1 MKIKSGNISLDQLL
15 KECDELIK
23 RTVQIKNYKKSIIFE
38 KIKPAFIEVMLKKHL
53 TFYVSKGIL
62 DDSKN
67 TEDNFSFYSRSIFA
81 TEDIYYLLF
90 LKNLSDFEKSYKEVK
105 WVIIEAD
112 RDIIKSIEIKELMF
126 LDFYL
131 KKDSMN
137 EKGLIDYELYES
149 IILSTNETI
158 KKDFLKRSSKN
169 FLSNL
174 FSLNLNKKSYATQ
187 KLLYHEYVDDIV
199 LKKNMH
205 KYIYVFYCPLCGL
218 QHNIFLK
225 DHKNANVD
233 KYIKI
238 DEDSNRIIF
247 DCKHLG
253 SEIGSKIKFGIK
265 REKLKSELNNDEI
278 FNKVF
283 LYLFYNFKYTDEEFF
298 SFCQKDNQT
307 KKFSILEYI
316 EKYKC

>member
-1 MKIKSGNISLDQLL
+1 MKIKSGNIRLDHLL

-38 KIKPAFIEVMLKKHL
+38 KTKPAFIDMMLKKHF
-53 TFYVSKGIL
+53 TFYVSKGTL

-131 KKDSMN
+131 KKDSIN
-137 EKGLIDYELYES
+137 EKGLIDYELYELVF
-149 IILSTNETI
+149 LSTNENI

-174 FSLNLNKKSYATQ
+174 FSLNLNKKSYASQ

-205 KYIYVFYCPLCGL
+205 KYIHVFYCPLCGF

-225 DHKNANVD
+225 GHKDANVD

-238 DEDSNRIIF
+238 DEDSKRIIF

-253 SEIGSKIKFGIK
+253 SEINSRIKFGIK
-265 REKLKSELNNDEI
+265 REKLKSELNNNET
-278 FNKVF
+278 FNKAF
-283 LYLFYNFKYTDEEFF
+283 LYFFYNFKYTDEKNF
-298 SFCQKDNQT
+298 SFCQRDNEI
-307 KKFSILEYI
+307 KKFSISEYI

>member
-1 MKIKSGNISLDQLL
+1 MRIKSGNIRLDYLL
-15 KECDELIK
+15 KECDDLIK
-23 RTVQIKNYKKSIIFE
+23 RSVQLKNYKKSMIFE
-38 KIKPAFIEVMLKKHL
+38 KIKPEFIEVMLKKHF
-53 TFYVSKGIL
+53 TFYVSNGIL

-67 TEDNFSFYSRSIFA
+67 NEDNFSFYSRSIFA
-81 TEDIYYLLF
+81 TEDIYYLMF
-90 LKNLSDFEKSYKEVK
+90 LKNLSDFEKSNKEVK

-131 KKDSMN
+131 KKDSLN

-149 IILSTNETI
+149 VLLSTNATI
-158 KKDFLKRSSKN
+158 KKDFLKRFSKN

-174 FSLNLNKKSYATQ
+174 FSINLNKKNYATQ
-187 KLLYHEYVDDIV
+187 KLLYYEYVDDII
-199 LKKNMH
+199 LKKNIH

-218 QHNIFLK
+218 QHNIFLNG
-225 DHKNANVD
+225 HKKANVE

-253 SEIGSKIKFGIK
+253 SEIDSKIKFGIK
-265 REKLKSELNNDEI
+265 REKLKSELNNDET
-278 FNKVF
+278 FNKAF

-307 KKFSILEYI
+307 KKYPILAYI
-316 EKYKC
+316 EKYK

>member
-1 MKIKSGNISLDQLL
+1 MKIKSGNIKLDNLL
-15 KECDELIK
+15 KECDDLIK
-23 RTVQIKNYKKSIIFE
+23 RTTHLKNYKKSIIFE
-38 KIKPAFIEVMLKKHL
+38 KVKPFFIETMLKKHF
-53 TFYVSKGIL
+53 TFYVSVGTL

-67 TEDNFSFYSRSIFA
+67 TEDNFSFYSRNIFA

-90 LKNLSDFEKSYKEVK
+90 LKNLSDFEKNEKEVK
-105 WVIIEAD
+105 WVIIEANK
-112 RDIIKSIEIKELMF
+112 DIKKSIEIKELMF

-131 KKDSMN
+131 KKDSIN

-149 IILSTNETI
+149 VLLSTNENI

-174 FSLNLNKKSYATQ
+174 FSLNLNKKSYASQ
-187 KLLYHEYVDDIV
+187 KLLYHEYVDDII

-225 DHKNANVD
+225 GHKNANVD

-238 DEDSNRIIF
+238 DENSNRIIF

-253 SEIGSKIKFGIK
+253 SEIDSKIKFGIK
-265 REKLKSELNNDEI
+265 REKLKNELNNSEN

-283 LYLFYNFKYTDEEFF
+283 LYLFYSFKYNDEKTF
-298 SFCQKDNQT
+298 SYCQNENQI
-307 KKFSILEYI
+307 KEFSISEYI
-316 EKYKC
+316 EKYK

>member
-137 EKGLIDYELYES
+137 EKGLIDYEFYES
-149 IILSTNETI
+149 VLLSNNETI

-174 FSLNLNKKSYATQ
+174 FSLNLNKKNYATQ
-187 KLLYHEYVDDIV
+187 KLLYHEYADDII

-253 SEIGSKIKFGIK
+253 SEINSRIKFGIK
-265 REKLKSELNNDEI
+265 REKLKSELNNNET
-278 FNKVF
+278 FNKAF
-283 LYLFYNFKYTDEEFF
+283 LYFFYNFKYTDEKNF
-298 SFCQKDNQT
+298 SFCQRDNEI
-307 KKFSILEYI
+307 KKFSISEYI